1 DTTKTFIIN
10 VCAVAIALQ
19 LLGLWGAY
27 KEHYYTC
34 ITYGVLISLIGCAAV
49 LSALQSGYPLVWI
62 LTIWFFTSS
71 FIALSFARRI
81 RVRRLL
87 ELTTIT
93 YNMGQTRLILTA
105 GTLVTASL
113 YPPRPP
119 SYVESEAMS
128 TTYKTT
134 AQGVKGRKFRNI
146 KYTLMS
152 CAGIAFVL
160 TIIIMSTSLAA
171 LDDYYI
177 TNTWSTAKGIIGTI
191 GAVSLVIQ
199 LLGLYGAHKEHYNFT
214 MAYGIV
220 SAILAGLCIVSAL
233 TGNSVG
239 DWFLMIF
246 FAICASVA
254 LQFAR
259 EIRRLLNPPL
269 SPNVVYMNN
278 NGQPPYV
285 VPGAQVQSGPI
296 YLTPVTIPGQTG
308 PVYIQSQTGQ
318 VVTFPAPGAAYVG
331 PADNPPTYRQS
342 QEDISNMS
350 VSAAP
355 GGSDGIA
362 NQNVEER
369 KVVFQA
375 LIITVGVLSI
385 LAQFGGLWG
394 AYKDHYYIS
403 LSYGIGSILL
413 AGLCIVS
420 AIVGAGGIDWL
431 LIIFFV
437 ICGSL
442 GCQLSREIK
451 RTNRMPVLNQTV
463 YMNPGIQ
470 PNMVYQMP
478 NTGQPAY
485 MVQGGQVQTGPM
497 YMSPTLTAVQTMPA
511 QSGQIFVSSPQYPTS
526 QVVAFPTPGPSYGG
540 SSTSPPTYTQSQEDI
555 SRMSVNEQPSG
566 AQGAPGGSNSY
577 LNENIE
583 ERKTIPN

>member
-1 DTTKTFIIN
+1 M
-10 VCAVAIALQ
+10 
-19 LLGLWGAY
+19 
-27 KEHYYTC
+27 
-34 ITYGVLISLIGCAAV
+34 
-49 LSALQSGYPLVWI
+49 I
-62 LTIWFFTSS
+62 L
-71 FIALSFARRI
+71 
-81 RVRRLL
+81 
-87 ELTTIT
+87 
-93 YNMGQTRLILTA
+93 N
-105 GTLVTASL
+105 
-113 YPPRPP
+113 
-119 SYVESEAMS
+119 
-128 TTYKTT
+128 
-134 AQGVKGRKFRNI
+134 
-146 KYTLMS
+146 
-152 CAGIAFVL
+152 
-160 TIIIMSTSLAA
+160 
-171 LDDYYI
+171 
-177 TNTWSTAKGIIGTI
+177 TAKGIIGTI

-285 VPGAQVQSGPI
+285 VPGAQVQSGPM

-318 VVTFPAPGAAYVG
+318 VVAFPAPGATYVG

-362 NQNVEER
+362 NQNVEEP
-369 KVVFQA
+369 
-375 LIITVGVLSI
+375 
-385 LAQFGGLWG
+385 QFGGLWG

-403 LSYGIGSILL
+403 LSYGIGSTLL

-420 AIVGAGGIDWL
+420 AIVGAGGIDWIL
-431 LIIFFV
+431 VIFFA

-470 PNMVYQMP
+470 PNMVYQVP
-478 NTGQPAY
+478 NTGQPGY
-485 MVQGGQVQTGPM
+485 VVQGGQVQTGPM
-497 YMSPTLTAVQTMPA
+497 YMSPTLTAVQSMPA
-511 QSGQIFVSSPQYPTS
+511 QSGQVFVSSPQYPTS

-583 ERKTIPN
+583 EPQILGLWGSGREHYYMCLTYGVISILLACLCIVSAIISQYLVIWLLMVVLGFCGSLSCQFAREIRRCDNMPGHTVYMNAAIQPNMVYHISSTGQPPYIMPTAQVPNRPVYATPTLTPVQTIPAHNGQVVVSSPMYDTSQVVAYPTPTPAYVGPSTSPPPYSVPDVDVSAGQSSEAPGGSATYLNENMYEHKTVPN